1 MKIIELQSWE
11 KYCAKIE
18 QLQHQNKGI
27 PIIFRGQ
34 SNFKKPLKTTLERVS
49 KYNWTIR
56 NYCQLV
62 VDCIPQ
68 IKSFKKF
75 PSETPPISDIDRELN
90 ETHNEYLVKIPNA
103 ISYYWTY
110 LRHYGF
116 PSPLLDWS
124 QSPYIAAFFA
134 FCESAKSKKIA
145 IYAFIDSISGEKTV
159 WAGKPQI
166 TAKWLNIHPNKRHTL
181 QQSCYTVST
190 KPKNNDH
197 QFIPHEH
204 VFKTRE
210 ANQDILI
217 KYVIPI
223 SERKIA
229 LKFLDQ
235 KGINYFSL
243 MESEETLLKTI
254 AFKELELKNL

>member
-1 MKIIELQSWE
+1 MEIIELESWE
-11 KYCAKIE
+11 KYCSAIE
-18 QLQHQNKGI
+18 ELQHQYEYL

-34 SNFKKPLKTTLERVS
+34 SNFKKPLKTTLERFS
-49 KYNWTIR
+49 KCNWTIR
-56 NYCQLV
+56 KYCKLV

-68 IKSFKKF
+68 IKSFKEH
-75 PSETPPISDIDRELN
+75 PSNIPPISDIDGELN
-90 ETHNEYLVKIPNA
+90 EIHNEYLVEIPNA

-110 LRHYGF
+110 LRHHGF

-134 FCESAKSKKIA
+134 FCESAKSRNVSIF
-145 IYAFIDSISGEKTV
+145 AFIDSISGDKTV

-166 TAKWLNIHPNKRHTL
+166 TAKWLNIYPHKRHAR
-181 QQSCYTVST
+181 QQSCYTVAT

-197 QFIPHEH
+197 QFVPHEH
-204 VFKTRE
+204 VFKTGE
-210 ANQDILI
+210 VNQDILI

-223 SERKIA
+223 SERIKA

-235 KGINYFSL
+235 KDINYFNL
-243 MESEETLLKTI
+243 IESEEALLKTI
-254 AFKELELKNL
+254 AFRELELKTL